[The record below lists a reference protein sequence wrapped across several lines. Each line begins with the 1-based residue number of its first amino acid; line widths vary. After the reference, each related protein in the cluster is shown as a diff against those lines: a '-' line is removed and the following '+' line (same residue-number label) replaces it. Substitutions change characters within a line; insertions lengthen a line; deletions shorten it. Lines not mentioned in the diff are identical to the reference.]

1 MSGRYSRLRR
11 LEERKSKRKAYL
23 LVLITIIIVVLLFKY
38 GVTITSEFVS
48 LITDFQSGS
57 SSIPVAKD
65 ETPPAPPHIDP
76 LPEFSNKKEIEV
88 KGRAEPDAT
97 LFLKH
102 NDKIKEIAINS
113 QGEFSLQ
120 VSLVGG
126 ENSFK
131 AWAKDN
137 AGNEGQESNTQTVV
151 YDASPPDLSISSPQ
165 DGTNFFG
172 DEQRD
177 IEIVGTTE
185 PGAQVQINER
195 IVIVDDEGNFNHST
209 RLEEGENSFTVVSQD
224 KAGNKTEISFTVTL
238 SL

>member
-1 MSGRYSRLRR
+1 MARRSRLQAY
-11 LEERKSKRKAYL
+11 EERKSKRKGFFL
-23 LVLITIIIVVLLFKY
+23 LVLTVAFLIFLFKY
-38 GVTITSEFVS
+38 GIAITSEFVS

-57 SSIPVAKD
+57 SSVPVAKD

-88 KGRAEPDAT
+88 TGRAEPDTT

-102 NDKIKEIAINS
+102 NDKVKEIAINS

-120 VSLVGG
+120 ISLVGG

-137 AGNEGQESNTQTVV
+137 AGNEGQENNVQVVV
-151 YDASPPDLSISSPQ
+151 YDTNKPDLLVSSPQ
-165 DGTNFFG
+165 NGANFFG
-172 DEQRD
+172 EQQRN

-185 PGAQVQINER
+185 PEAQIQINER
-195 IVIVDDEGNFNHST
+195 IAVVDDDGGFRHTT

-224 KAGNKTEISFTVTL
+224 KAGNTTELSFVV
-238 SL
+238 SLAL